1 MGEEAVCL
9 AVLTDGS
16 EMENE
21 KPSISESKFCH
32 KRLVD
37 DSESE
42 EPFPIK
48 KPAKETSNED
58 LCSEVVNPNLS
69 PRENASSFQTI
80 TSQSVELACSNQV
93 GCVENTSTC
102 SDDSSTKI
110 SSSKEEGGRNDNSG
124 AVFTSHVV
132 LEVPKHESLSGIRKI
147 TFKFSKRKEDY
158 DGELSGLVSQ
168 RGQRSL
174 ALNRINTD
182 VDIGPYGKGFPE
194 NANLVLSALN
204 MELKMSKK
212 IVTDSYLNNAK
223 KLLSTGIFE
232 GARVKYISSTGE
244 VNFCLLFIFCS
255 HPTEIFLPE
264 VLIEGVN

>member
-21 KPSISESKFCH
+21 KPSVSESRCCH

-42 EPFPIK
+42 PSPNK

-93 GCVENTSTC
+93 GCVENASTC

-110 SSSKEEGGRNDNSG
+110 SSSEEEGRRNDNSG
-124 AVFTSHVV
+124 TVFTSHVV

-168 RGQRSL
+168 HGRSL
-174 ALNRINTD
+174 TLNKINSD
-182 VDIGPYGKGFPE
+182 VDLGPYGKGFPE
-194 NANLVLSALN
+194 NANLVLSAPN

-244 VNFCLLFIFCS
+244 VNFYLLFIFCS
-255 HPTEIFLPE
+255 HPTEIF
-264 VLIEGVN
+264 